1 MNVLLQPK
9 LQCPSL
15 HPVQASSHST
25 RQANIFALNGPEL
38 ISSLED
44 PSSQVAHFPCT
55 VNGKLVVPLL
65 RSVLSAAEKSE
76 GYMYVV
82 STLLSFQQQC
92 IQFPLITK
100 VSNWW
105 GGEPDIQA

>member
-100 VSNWW
+100 VSNW
-105 GGEPDIQA
+105 

>member
-25 RQANIFALNGPEL
+25 RQANIFALSGPEL
-38 ISSLED
+38 VSSLED
-44 PSSQVAHFPCT
+44 PSSQVTHFPCT
-55 VNGKLVVPLL
+55 VNGKLVPLL
-65 RSVLSAAEKSE
+65 RSVLSAAEKFE

-92 IQFPLITK
+92 IQFPLIIT
-100 VSNWW
+100 VNNW
-105 GGEPDIQA
+105 